1 MLSTGNDSRVPLV
14 AAEEVLEAGIN
25 WGVTVGYELEVVAAE
40 LEEKGQATAVMFVV
54 VPVLGL
60 EVEFWHLLWRPGR
73 QLSQILPSF
82 AQEQFLQL
90 PVLLQRQHVI
100 FHRSLGLQQVWWSE
114 AWDKNTLLE
123 TEHTRVRVLSGERR
137 GAAYSLARRV
147 AAAVTVE
154 VDLFSRSSSTATISR
169 DTARIHAARATGT
182 QE

>member
-1 MLSTGNDSRVPLV
+1 MQSVSRTG
-14 AAEEVLEAGIN
+14 EEVLEAGIN

-40 LEEKGQATAVMFVV
+40 HEEKGQATAVMFVV
-54 VPVLGL
+54 VLVLSL

-100 FHRSLGLQQVWWSE
+100 FHRSFGLQQMWWSE

-137 GAAYSLARRV
+137 GAAFSLARRA

-154 VDLFSRSSSTATISR
+154 VDLIILSLRVSVEFL
-169 DTARIHAARATGT
+169 AAHWR
-182 QE
+182 